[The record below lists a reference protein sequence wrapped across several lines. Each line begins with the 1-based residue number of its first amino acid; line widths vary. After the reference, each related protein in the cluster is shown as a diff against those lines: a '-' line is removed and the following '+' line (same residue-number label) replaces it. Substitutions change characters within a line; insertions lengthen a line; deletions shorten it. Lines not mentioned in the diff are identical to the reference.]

1 MTDSPLPGA
10 TPLPEVVRR
19 RVDAAVAARGAQD
32 VAARAHHR
40 DADGRPRFS
49 NRLALES
56 SPYLLQHAHNP
67 VNWFPWGEEA
77 FAEAARLARPIFLS
91 VGYSTCHWCHVMER
105 ESFEDE
111 EIAAFMNEHYV
122 AIKVDREERPDVDA
136 VYMSAVQQ
144 LTGSGG
150 WPMSVWLT
158 PAREPFFGG
167 TYFPPRTG
175 VRGSRHGFLA
185 LLGDLADT
193 YRREP
198 ERVTHAAHS
207 LVEAVRR
214 DMEGARDEVEEG
226 EEGGV
231 VPGRQAID
239 QAVAYCKRSFDSVH
253 GGLRRSPK
261 FPSNVPLRLLL
272 RHYHR
277 THDLEAL
284 QVALLT
290 LEKMAGGGIYD
301 QLGGGF
307 HRYSTDGEW
316 LVPHFEKMLYDNA
329 LLVVAYAEAFQLT
342 GQAHLSRIVR
352 ETCDYVL
359 REMTASDGGFYA
371 ATDADSEGHEGKF
384 FVWSADEIRS
394 VLTAAGRA
402 DDIEAFF
409 QHYDVTPAGN
419 WDGSTILRVR
429 RPDEAM
435 WARLTEARA
444 VLYRHRAQRVPPL
457 RDEKILS
464 AWNGLMIS
472 ALAIAGRILD
482 EPRYRD
488 AARRAAEFVLTRL
501 HDDAGQLLRS
511 FKGAPTAQPGFLDDY
526 AFVAAGL
533 IELYQATFESRYL
546 AEALRLAEATERLF
560 ADPHGG
566 WFMTGSVHE
575 TLIARERPTQ
585 DGAEPSGSSVALMN
599 VLRLAAYT
607 DDPRWRAIAERGF
620 RSFATIL
627 GDRSMA
633 MTEAL
638 LALDDYWSVSREI
651 VLVWPEGGS
660 RTDAEPFL
668 SVLRQTYLRA
678 WSIAA
683 GTPPEL
689 ASLSGM
695 VPFVR
700 EKTAPGGHTT
710 AYVCR
715 HGACELP
722 TVLPLEFQVQLASHA
737 A

>member
-409 QHYDVTPAGN
+409 QHYDVTAAGN

-501 HDDAGQLLRS
+501 HDDADGPARVPRRLRLRRRGPHRAVPGHLRITLSRRSLAPRRGDRATVCGSPRWLVHDRLRSRDPHRAGAADSGWGRTLGLLR
-511 FKGAPTAQPGFLDDY
+511 GADERAAARRLHRRPQMARHRRARISLLRDDTRRS
-526 AFVAAGL
+526 VHGDDRGAAGARRL
-533 IELYQATFESRYL
+533 LERVPRDRAGL
-546 AEALRLAEATERLF
+546 ARGRLTDRRRAVPVGAAPDLSACLEHRRGDTPRAGLTVR
-560 ADPHGG
+560 
-566 WFMTGSVHE
+566 
-575 TLIARERPTQ
+575 
-585 DGAEPSGSSVALMN
+585 DGAVRPRKDRTRWSHHRLRVPS
-599 VLRLAAYT
+599 
-607 DDPRWRAIAERGF
+607 WR
-620 RSFATIL
+620 
-627 GDRSMA
+627 
-633 MTEAL
+633 
-638 LALDDYWSVSREI
+638 V
-651 VLVWPEGGS
+651 
-660 RTDAEPFL
+660 
-668 SVLRQTYLRA
+668 
-678 WSIAA
+678 
-683 GTPPEL
+683 
-689 ASLSGM
+689 
-695 VPFVR
+695 
-700 EKTAPGGHTT
+700 
-710 AYVCR
+710 
-715 HGACELP
+715 
-722 TVLPLEFQVQLASHA
+722 
-737 A
+737 